1 VLSET
6 ERSLLQE
13 VIRLRNVLIKQKAD
27 EIFKDGGFS
36 YGISKYEDALP
47 IAEKQLIQEKVI

>member
-13 VIRLRNVLIKQKAD
+13 VIRLRNVLIKLKAD
-27 EIFKDGGFS
+27 VIHKDAFS
-36 YGISKYEDALP
+36 YGISTYEEAQA
-47 IAEKQLIQEKVI
+47 IAEKQLMQEKVI